1 MAVVKV
7 QLGVRLLETITSAL
21 YEDPIILFREYV
33 QNSVDAYTAAMRNP
47 ANAFVGFHTD
57 ITVDTA
63 KRWITILDNGYGIPE
78 DEFIGKMTRIGSGKG
93 PANDQI
99 GFRGIGRLSGM
110 PFCSKLV
117 FIDKP
122 KGLAKS
128 LRFSWNGDRFGELLN
143 KEKDI
148 DLDEAVGQI
157 TSKSEK
163 AYKGSVDNH
172 FFRVELQGYNDD
184 IANLLAD
191 KAFKFKLRQML
202 PLRYSPDFSHQEE
215 IKSKYEQVMGE
226 SLDKYS
232 FAVTLDGAPL
242 YKVYGDNHVLES
254 GIQFWELNYPS
265 EKKGVP
271 GKNIGILWFTFNK
284 VMKASQ
290 KDAPY
295 GILVRSKN
303 MLMGDNDALA
313 VAVVRSKT
321 EYVSTFRELAQ
332 TLRGVYGEMLINSP
346 RLRDNARRDWF
357 RLDSNSIALTRIIVD
372 FMRRLWTYRY
382 TASDF
387 FGGKQEDK
395 DKVIKAFTELTTQPP
410 PQQFSFV
417 HEVRKGEV
425 FKFADVDIPHL
436 PLVVRRFYERLA
448 KCLRDDYF
456 KPQNQMKMFYEIRS
470 LVKRKLDK

>member
-1 MAVVKV
+1 MANIKIEI
-7 QLGVRLLETITSAL
+7 GVRLLETITSAL
-21 YEDPIILFREYV
+21 YEDPIKLFREYV
-33 QNSVDAYTAAMRNP
+33 QNSVDAYIVETRNP
-47 ANAFVGFHTD
+47 ANAFDGFRTD
-57 ITVDTA
+57 ITID
-63 KRWITILDNGYGIPE
+63 KNKGLITILDNGYGIPE
-78 DEFIGKMTRIGSGKG
+78 DEFIGKMTRIGSDKG
-93 PANDQI
+93 RANDQI

-122 KGLAKS
+122 KGLTKC
-128 LRFSWNGDRFGELLN
+128 LRFTWDGGRFEELLN

-157 TSKSEK
+157 TSNSEE
-163 AYKGSVDNH
+163 AYEGSADDH
-172 FFRVELQGYNDD
+172 FFRVELQGYKDD
-184 IANLLAD
+184 IIELLAD
-191 KAFKFKLRQML
+191 KAFKFKLREML
-202 PLRYSPDFSHQEE
+202 PLRYSPDFSHQKE
-215 IKSKYEQVMGE
+215 IKSKYEKVMGE

-232 FAVTLDGAPL
+232 FAVTLDGDPL
-242 YKVYGDNHVLES
+242 YKVYGDKHVLDS
-254 GIQFWELNYPS
+254 GIQFWELDYPS
-265 EKKGVP
+265 TKKGVP
-271 GKNIGILWFTFNK
+271 GEKIGVIWFTFNK

-290 KDAPY
+290 RDEPY
-295 GILVRSKN
+295 GVLVRSKN
-303 MLMGDNDALA
+303 MLMGGNDSLA
-313 VAVVRSKT
+313 EAVVRSKT

-357 RLDSNSIALTRIIVD
+357 RLDTSSIALTRIIVD

-410 PQQFSFV
+410 PQQLSFV
-417 HEVRKGEV
+417 HEVKKGEI
-425 FKFADVDIPHL
+425 FEFADDDIPHS
-436 PLVVRRFYERLA
+436 PLIVRRFYERLA

-456 KPQNQMKMFYEIRS
+456 KPKNQMKMFLEIRS
-470 LVKRKLDK
+470 LVNRKLDK

>member
-1 MAVVKV
+1 
-7 QLGVRLLETITSAL
+7 
-21 YEDPIILFREYV
+21 
-33 QNSVDAYTAAMRNP
+33 
-47 ANAFVGFHTD
+47 
-57 ITVDTA
+57 
-63 KRWITILDNGYGIPE
+63 
-78 DEFIGKMTRIGSGKG
+78 
-93 PANDQI
+93 
-99 GFRGIGRLSGM
+99 M